1 MGLLGSVVGAV
12 GSIAG
17 GLIGSQSQAN
27 ANQANGQLQQQNQAW
42 MKEMSDTAVQRRVAD
57 MKKAGINPLLSVGGA
72 SAGASTPSSS
82 PATMQKTFDPTT
94 IGALLTSV
102 SNAKV
107 AEAEKKR
114 IESETLTQE
123 SNQRKQ
129 DISNLKMEIETGNLT
144 TQERRNA
151 EMHLK
156 KLEHEDA
163 QIGNINS
170 TTQFNESK
178 HRVFNK
184 DIANT
189 PDGQKQTHYSNIYGG
204 AWKTLGQV
212 QKSYEE
218 QIEKLK
224 GEYDDT
230 KRRFNNATKGIN
242 DFFKGKSNA
251 KN

>member
-27 ANQANGQLQQQNQAW
+27 ANQANAQLQQQNQAW

-57 MKKAGINPLLSVGGA
+57 MKKAGINPLLSVSGA
-72 SAGASTPSSS
+72 SAGASTPQSS

-94 IGALLTSV
+94 IGTLLTSV
-102 SNAKV
+102 ANAKV
-107 AEAEKKR
+107 ADAEKKK
-114 IESETLTQE
+114 IESETLSQE

-178 HRVFNK
+178 HRVFNT
-184 DIANT
+184 DIANS
-189 PDGQKQTHYSNIYGG
+189 PQGQKETHYSNIFKSPWST
-204 AWKTLGQV
+204 AGQV
-212 QKSYEE
+212 QLRSE
-218 QIEKLK
+218 QQYEKLK
-224 GEYDDT
+224 EEASEY
-230 KRRFNNATKGIN
+230 KRRFDNAVKGIN
-242 DFFKGKSNA
+242 RFFDKSNA
-251 KN
+251 KY